1 MACSTPADSFHKTE
15 IEDTLSEVVCKF
27 WGARGGG
34 GGGDAVTTVSVYQ
47 PEQIDVQPPG
57 LGLNVNLVAGR
68 GCRKK
73 MERLKLVGPP

>member
-1 MACSTPADSFHKTE
+1 MIPPGIFWKTFAPVNGGARVVMACSTPGGFVHKTE

-34 GGGDAVTTVSVYQ
+34 GGGDAVTTVSVAQ

-57 LGLNVNLVAGR
+57 LQ
-68 GCRKK
+68 
-73 MERLKLVGPP
+73 P